1 MRSVRRRYLLVQVE
15 SSETFDE
22 SEFIQ
27 GIWRMMYQLFGEYGA
42 SQTGLYKIVY
52 DSSKRIAILR
62 CHLNALNM
70 VRAVITAIT
79 KINDKQVV
87 LRVLALSG
95 TLRAL
100 RKKLQ

>member
-1 MRSVRRRYLLVQVE
+1 MRHVRRRYLLIQVE
-15 SSETFDE
+15 SSETFNE
-22 SEFIQ
+22 SELMQ
-27 GIWRMMYQLFGEYGA
+27 GIWRMMHQLFGEYGA
-42 SQTGLYKIVY
+42 SQTGLYKIAY
-52 DSSKRIAILR
+52 DSTTKIAILR
-62 CHLNALNM
+62 CHLNALDM

-79 KINDKQVV
+79 EINDKQVV